1 MRGVPTGFQDLDTLT
16 GGLQGADLVIV
27 ATPTSGINR
36 SLLFRMAL
44 HVATT
49 SPHGVGLMCL
59 DMHKHHVMQRLL
71 AMRTGIDLHRIRT
84 GWITDVERPLVIG
97 AARALS
103 KAHLWIDDRADP
115 TLAQLRQRARQ
126 LVDEHGIALLTI
138 DNIHQIHLSAHRTP
152 QRNRLQGVS
161 EIGLS
166 LKGLAQELSI
176 PVVVEAPLPHALENR
191 HAKGLHRLDARPGSR
206 EQAVDQV
213 LFLSRDHDSGTA
225 TERTSRITI
234 IIAGRQHGAVD
245 EWNHFVQLR

>member
-36 SLLFRMAL
+36 SLTLSMAIN
-44 HVATT
+44 VATT

-59 DMHKHHVMQRLL
+59 DMNKHHVMQRLL

-84 GWITDVERPLVIG
+84 GWITDEERPLVMS

-103 KAHLWIDDRADP
+103 KANLWIDDRAGP

-126 LVDEHGIALLTI
+126 LVEEHGIALLTI
-138 DNIHQIHLSAHRTP
+138 DNIHQIQVRAQRTP
-152 QRNRLQGVS
+152 QRNRLQEVD

-166 LKGLAQELSI
+166 LKELAQELSI
-176 PVVVEAPLPHALENR
+176 PVVVEAPLSRALENH
-191 HAKGLHRLDARPGSR
+191 HARRPLSLDTRPGLR

-225 TERTSRITI
+225 TERTSIVTI
-234 IIAGRQHGAVD
+234 ILAGHRHGAVD
-245 EWNHFVQLR
+245 EWNHFAPLR